1 MVAALP
7 NVEKSVSRV
16 LQLFNRNDVT
26 QLRNPL
32 ESKNFN
38 KAMKAAAA
46 IWGAQ
51 GHHVFEFEELKKAFH
66 GRTEDLYLRV
76 VKRLND
82 AGVHV
87 NDSAKNVIAT
97 HGNQAKGTAHRNI
110 HDLYKQLPDID
121 YSSLSENELVETL
134 INRAVERKRIAAS
147 MIDQTVKGLYAFDPT
162 LKPLPPAYLA
172 AYIRNNPDIVHNV
185 TKNIPLEL
193 PTAKQ
198 FPIHPKG
205 GPGTIRIPKTVRDFL
220 KVGHGEGVGQGGYFN
235 LMPPALAL
243 ASKAGSWA
251 TDFIPS
257 GERTEQLERARLTGQ
272 DMTQPLTG
280 YAFDSARNVGLSVL
294 TGKLASASGAFSNP
308 ITGAA
313 ALTIGAP
320 LITKQLVEAADGITR
335 AHYPSHT
342 DNPEDSYGIL
352 KNTKAAN
359 FKVLE
364 DQREFARQMEPKTSQ
379 TAATKLG
386 NAVEKWATNPGNEI
400 NYIKKQAQDS
410 LNWLKGLV
418 IN

>member
-16 LQLFNRNDVT
+16 LQLFNRKGT
-26 QLRNPL
+26 TKLRNPL
-32 ESKNFN
+32 ESKNFF

-51 GHHVFEFEELKKAFH
+51 GHHVFDQKELRKAFQ

-147 MIDQTVKGLYAFDPT
+147 MIDQTIKGLYEFDPT
-162 LKPLPPAYLA
+162 LKSLPPRYLA
-172 AYIRNNPDIVHNV
+172 AYIKENPDIVHNV
-185 TKNIPLEL
+185 TKNIPLKL
-193 PTAKQ
+193 PTANQ
-198 FPIHPKG
+198 FPIHPEG
-205 GPGTIRIPKTVRDFL
+205 GPGTIKIPKTVRDFL

-243 ASKAGSWA
+243 ASKAGSWL

-280 YAFDSARNVGLSVL
+280 YAFDSTRNVGLSAL

-313 ALTIGAP
+313 ALMIGAP
-320 LITKQLVEAADGITR
+320 LITKSLVETADGLVR
-335 AHYPSHT
+335 AHNPSHT
-342 DNPEDSYGIL
+342 DNPEDSYGL
-352 KNTKAAN
+352 FGNTQTATR
-359 FKVLE
+359 KVLE

-386 NAVEKWATNPGNEI
+386 NAVEKWATNPLNEI
-400 NYIKKQAQDS
+400 NYIGNQVQEN
-410 LNWLKGLV
+410 LNWLKGLIV
-418 IN
+418 N

>member
-1 MVAALP
+1 MAAAQP
-7 NVEKSVSRV
+7 NVERSIGRV
-16 LQLFNRNDVT
+16 LQLFNRKDVT

-51 GHHVFEFEELKKAFH
+51 GHHVFEQEELKKAFH
-66 GRTEDLYLRV
+66 GRTEDLYLRA

-82 AGVHV
+82 AGVHI
-87 NDSAKNVIAT
+87 NDSARNVIAA
-97 HGNQAKGTAHRNI
+97 HGNQKKGTTHRNI

-121 YSSLSENELVETL
+121 YSSLSENELVDTL

-147 MIDQTVKGLYAFDPT
+147 MIDQTVKGLYEFDPT
-162 LKPLPPAYLA
+162 LKPLPPGYLA
-172 AYIRNNPDIVHNV
+172 AYIRNNPDVVHNV

-198 FPIHPKG
+198 FPIHPEG

-280 YAFDSARNVGLSVL
+280 YAFDSAKNVGLRAL
-294 TGKLASASGAFSNP
+294 TGKLAASSGAFSNP

-313 ALTIGAP
+313 ALMIGAP
-320 LITKQLVEAADGITR
+320 LLTKSLVETADGLVR
-335 AHYPSHT
+335 AHNPSHT
-342 DNPEDSYGIL
+342 ANPKDSYGL
-352 KNTKAAN
+352 LRNTQTAN
-359 FKVLE
+359 RKVLE
-364 DQREFARQMEPKTSQ
+364 DQRKFAQQMEPKTSQ
-379 TAATKLG
+379 TAATQLG
-386 NAVEKWATNPGNEI
+386 NTVEKLVTNPLNEI
-400 NYIKKQAQDS
+400 KWGYKQLLDVTKQFR
-410 LNWLKGLV
+410 
-418 IN
+418 

>member
-1 MVAALP
+1 MAAPQP
-7 NVEKSVSRV
+7 NVDRSIGRV
-16 LQLFNRNDVT
+16 LQLFNRKDVT

-51 GHHVFEFEELKKAFH
+51 GHHVFEQEELKKAFH

-82 AGVHV
+82 AGVHI
-87 NDSAKNVIAT
+87 NDSAKNVIAA
-97 HGNQAKGTAHRNI
+97 HGNQKKGTTHRNI

-121 YSSLSENELVETL
+121 YSSLSENELVDTL

-147 MIDQTVKGLYAFDPT
+147 MIDQTIKGLYEFDPT
-162 LKPLPPAYLA
+162 LKPLPPGYLA

-198 FPIHPKG
+198 FPIHPEG
-205 GPGTIRIPKTVRDFL
+205 GLGTIRIPKTVRDFL

-243 ASKAGSWA
+243 TSKLGSWA

-257 GERTEQLERARLTGQ
+257 GTRTEQLEKARLAGQ
-272 DMTQPLTG
+272 DMTKPLTG
-280 YAFDSARNVGLSVL
+280 YAFDSAKNVGLSAL
-294 TGKLASASGAFSNP
+294 TGKLAATSGAFSNP
-308 ITGAA
+308 ITGGA
-313 ALTIGAP
+313 ALMIGAP
-320 LITKQLVEAADGITR
+320 LLTKSLVETADGLVR
-335 AHYPSHT
+335 AHNPSHT
-342 DNPEDSYGIL
+342 ANPKDSYGL
-352 KNTKAAN
+352 LRNTQTAN
-359 FKVLE
+359 RKVLE
-364 DQREFARQMEPKTSQ
+364 DQRKFAQQMAPKTSQ

-386 NAVEKWATNPGNEI
+386 DAVEKWVTDPGNELEYLK
-400 NYIKKQAQDS
+400 NQAVDWWKNLTDKQ
-410 LNWLKGLV
+410 
-418 IN
+418 